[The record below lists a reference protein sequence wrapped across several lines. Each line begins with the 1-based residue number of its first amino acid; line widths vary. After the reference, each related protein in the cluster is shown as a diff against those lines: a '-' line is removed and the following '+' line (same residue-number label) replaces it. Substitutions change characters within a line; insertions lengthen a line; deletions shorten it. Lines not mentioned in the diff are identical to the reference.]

1 MKADAA
7 TAPVLAAPAEEVKT
21 EETPAKA
28 AEEKPKPTK
37 RGSIFGSFV
46 EKLKSPREEK
56 KEHDFGA
63 APAPVKE
70 SEPVPEASKPLEEA
84 QVAAPVTPVAPETT
98 ATEPVAPKTEESKP
112 VTGTPSREK
121 DHFSFGK
128 FFGNKERAKSPAPE
142 PKTADAAPKIEDTP
156 APAATEPVQPVEPI
170 APVTESKPEPIEE
183 KKEDSPKKEEK
194 KRSSSFF
201 GSLTRS
207 LSKATAKKDV
217 KPAHEQTK
225 ETPATVPETSE
236 ETPVTADN
244 KTETPAPEAT
254 APAEKTIGD
263 VPAEAVNVGEPKS
276 NPTVATT
283 A

>member
-1 MKADAA
+1 MKTEA
-7 TAPVLAAPAEEVKT
+7 APVIAASGEEAKT

-63 APAPVKE
+63 APVKE
-70 SEPVPEASKPLEEA
+70 AEPVPEASKPLEEA
-84 QVAAPVTPVAPETT
+84 QVAAPATPVAAETT
-98 ATEPVAPKTEESKP
+98 STEPVAPKTEESKP

-142 PKTADAAPKIEDTP
+142 PKAADAAPKIEDTP
-156 APAATEPVQPVEPI
+156 APAATEPVQPVEPV
-170 APVTESKPEPIEE
+170 APVTETKPEPVEE

-207 LSKATAKKDV
+207 LSKATTKKDV
-217 KPAHEQTK
+217 KQQEQPK

-236 ETPVTADN
+236 EAPVVAET
-244 KTETPAPEAT
+244 KTETPALD

-263 VPAEAVNVGEPKS
+263 VPAEAVSVGEPKS